1 MPPILGVPT
10 RATTNPR
17 LQQRKLV
24 VLRHGHDV
32 LNLHQQIPA
41 LLRLFAERLRQHHRQ
56 QIRALGSQRAP
67 NHRRVRAGGARGE
80 YVVLS
85 QHLRAGS
92 ALTVPSATRARSPS
106 PSALRVHRSALD
118 VVEAL
123 YKLEGVTRARVPLF
137 GLAVERHDQTTCG
150 LQKAAGGWNDTRVFV
165 VFFLINIFFVFFFLS
180 NGWGER

>member
-1 MPPILGVPT
+1 MPPFLGVPT

-106 PSALRVHRSALD
+106 PLALRVHRSALD

-150 LQKAAGGWNDTRVFV
+150 LQKSGRRVERHACFCCI
-165 VFFLINIFFVFFFLS
+165 FFNNIFFVFFFVQRV
-180 NGWGER
+180 G